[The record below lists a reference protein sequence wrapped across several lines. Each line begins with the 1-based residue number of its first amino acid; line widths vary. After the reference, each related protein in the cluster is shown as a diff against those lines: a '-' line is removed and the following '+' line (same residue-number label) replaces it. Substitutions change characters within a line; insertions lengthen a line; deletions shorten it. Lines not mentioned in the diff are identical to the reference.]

1 MEKEKRYVDE
11 NPKKGETLEEW
22 LKAHENY
29 KKEIHIII
37 LGGWAAAYGTPAH
50 LLRCNNDLMANIVT
64 HIETNEV
71 GEITSAWISHEMNTD
86 NIDTVIKKNK
96 DVHFHGCI
104 KYNL

>member
-22 LKAHENY
+22 LKAHKNY

-50 LLRCNNDLMANIVT
+50 LLRHNNDLMDDIVT
-64 HIETNEV
+64 HIERNEV
-71 GEITSAWISHEMNTD
+71 QEITAVRINHRGNAD

-96 DVHFHGCI
+96 GLHIPGCI